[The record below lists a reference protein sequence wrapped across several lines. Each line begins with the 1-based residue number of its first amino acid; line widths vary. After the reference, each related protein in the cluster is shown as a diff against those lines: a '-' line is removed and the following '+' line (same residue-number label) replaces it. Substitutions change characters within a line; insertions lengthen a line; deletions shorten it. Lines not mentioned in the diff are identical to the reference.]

1 MAGHQGTSTRNQQME
16 SLAGAIEAER
26 RSILTM
32 VPGKVVAYD
41 AKRQK
46 ATIRPSLKHSVDGEA
61 IEAPDLLEVPVAH
74 PRGGG
79 TILHTRLKPG
89 DEVMLHVASRSLDQP
104 VEDGEAASSHP
115 GRMHNLS
122 DSVAVPASISKGAE
136 LANMPNDGEHIGS
149 TDGKRGMRVN
159 DDGST
164 TLHGGGD
171 GGAKMKIDAS
181 GKVDLMNGGESLLA
195 ILRDLTTAF
204 RDHLNASAPMD
215 GASIAKANQ
224 ILTRLGTLGL

>member
-1 MAGHQGTSTRNQQME
+1 MAGHQGTSTRNQHQE
-16 SLAGAIEAER
+16 ALAGAIEAER
-26 RSILTM
+26 RQMLTTLH
-32 VPGKVVAYD
+32 GKVVSYD

-46 ATIRPSLKHSVDGEA
+46 ASIKPSLKHSIDGET
-61 IEAPDLLEVPVAH
+61 IDAPELLEVPVAH

-79 TILHTRLKPG
+79 TIMHTRLKPG
-89 DEVMLHVASRSLDQP
+89 DEVLLHVASRSLDDP
-104 VEDGEAASSHP
+104 VENGDAASSHP
-115 GRMHNLS
+115 GRMHNIS
-122 DSVAVPASISKGAE
+122 DAIAVPSSISKGAE
-136 LANMPNDGEHIGS
+136 LANMPTDGEHIGS